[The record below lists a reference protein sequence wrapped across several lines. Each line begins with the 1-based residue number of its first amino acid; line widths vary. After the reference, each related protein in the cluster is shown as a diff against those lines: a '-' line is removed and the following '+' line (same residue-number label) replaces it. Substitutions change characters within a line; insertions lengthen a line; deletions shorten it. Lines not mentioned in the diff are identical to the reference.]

1 MNTVSHEKDLNI
13 GGILNVSNLGPTQVS
28 NETDS
33 KAIGTTA
40 VPYII
45 QNGKIYQ
52 LTSNNQLISRSSIE
66 LNHPILT
73 TATSNVTSNEN
84 KPQPQQTI
92 QQMPNQLTTAK
103 LTIPISSN
111 TQPQIIKNIPIS
123 LQNKII
129 MKPQVNNSNELNV
142 QVINAALGQQYNQQP
157 SQITH
162 QGGNQSKIIIS
173 TGQTATNKNLIVMP
187 SSNQTQQKI
196 NLPLTINKNMLGS
209 NSKLH
214 ALINKN
220 QTVSL
225 NSVVANKSMNSDEVL
240 QLKVVNSLPVSNT
253 PNVAPVSI
261 NAIKNTNT
269 ITPVV
274 NTSINS
280 TKTSS
285 NLPSPLLTMSNVQQS
300 GKKAP
305 NAPNVVNHTPH
316 QITPV
321 INKDNPSKST
331 AQTLNLV
338 VDENFLSENAIGELN
353 EFILPDTRIFASLLN
368 KTGQQSTSNKAGNNK
383 RNLDLTY
390 KTAMIGQTEHVILDN
405 QNNLSDYKGNLVQL
419 QNLACLIAN
428 QLKKP
433 VTIPAFM
440 LIEQD
445 NIDEIKSL
453 FNEKNINPIVIE
465 TQMPSNSDNK
475 VSNSHRSN
483 QSAKPSVSSVGAHDN
498 ERNNQSS
505 INHHSG
511 NQPSALPAYM
521 NTENSLIA
529 KRLSE
534 PIEDPNCKRMSS
546 SYQTVINNTKENQ
559 FEQVVNSSS
568 ISANQVAN
576 SQNFE
581 TFKKPDIQQS
591 TNLPQ
596 DFNDLHSAKLT
607 NGDTASSLEQDD
619 LNFDSFDANLFI
631 NFTEQLIS

>member
-1 MNTVSHEKDLNI
+1 
-13 GGILNVSNLGPTQVS
+13 
-28 NETDS
+28 
-33 KAIGTTA
+33 
-40 VPYII
+40 
-45 QNGKIYQ
+45 
-52 LTSNNQLISRSSIE
+52 
-66 LNHPILT
+66 
-73 TATSNVTSNEN
+73 
-84 KPQPQQTI
+84 
-92 QQMPNQLTTAK
+92 MPNQLTTAK
-103 LTIPISSN
+103 LTIPISSS

-162 QGGNQSKIIIS
+162 QGGNQSKIIFS
-173 TGQTATNKNLIVMP
+173 TGQTATSKNLIVMP

-196 NLPLTINKNMLGS
+196 NLPLTINKNMIGS

-225 NSVVANKSMNSDEVL
+225 NGACNVVANKSSNSDEVL
-240 QLKVVNSLPVSNT
+240 QLKVVNSLPVSNA

-285 NLPSPLLTMSNVQQS
+285 NLPSPLLAMNNVQQC

-305 NAPNVVNHTPH
+305 NASHAVNHTQH

-368 KTGQQSTSNKAGNNK
+368 KTGQQSTSNKVGNNK

-445 NIDEIKSL
+445 SIDEIKSL

-483 QSAKPSVSSVGAHDN
+483 QSIKPSMSSLGVHDN
-498 ERNNQSS
+498 ERNNHVS
-505 INHHSG
+505 INHQSG

-521 NTENSLIA
+521 STENSLIA

-534 PIEDPNCKRMSS
+534 PIEDPNCKRMSAA
-546 SYQTVINNTKENQ
+546 YQTVNINTKVNQ

-576 SQNFE
+576 NQNFE
-581 TFKKPDIQQS
+581 THDKPDIQQS

-607 NGDTASSLEQDD
+607 NGDAASSLEQDD